1 MNEMNNIKELPLISI
16 IIPVY
21 NVKGYLEKC
30 LRSVCEQTYKNLE
43 IIVVDDGS
51 TDGSGQLCD
60 QFARTDSRIKVFHQE
75 NAGQSSARNNGLSV
89 AQGEYIGFV
98 DSDDWIDSDMY
109 EFLYHLLMANDADIA
124 VCAHYIERETETKVR
139 YSSGMLTSFSSDEA
153 ICALIV
159 DKRMRNYMCD
169 KLFKQRAFSGIQFP
183 ENQIFEDMAVCYHI
197 FHKVHRIV
205 MQDCPKY
212 HYLQREGSTTLDKL
226 YNPQKEHLWFL
237 RVYEQVRFVQE
248 NGIWDKASRYVHKY
262 GMHAINKIIML
273 PSSPQPDSIIED
285 IIAKMQEFDNVKWPQ
300 VSILFLLKRYLIY
313 QHLSTYRSV
322 YRSVNSFF
330 KSRRNISQA

>member
-109 EFLYHLLMANDADIA
+109 EFLHHLLIANDADIA
-124 VCAHYIERETETKVR
+124 VCAHYIERATETKAR
-139 YSSGMLTSFSSDEA
+139 YSSGMFTSFSSDEA
-153 ICALIV
+153 IRALLV
-159 DKRMRNYMCD
+159 DKKIRNYVWD
-169 KLFKQRAFSGIQFP
+169 KLYRRDLFSEIRFP
-183 ENQIFEDMAVCYHI
+183 ENQIFEDMAVSYRI
-197 FHKVHRIV
+197 FIQANKVV
-205 MQDCPKY
+205 MQDSPKY
-212 HYLQREGSTTLDKL
+212 HYLKRGGSTTLGKGYD
-226 YNPQKEHLWFL
+226 PEKEHLWLL
-237 RVYEQVRFVQE
+237 RIYEQVQFMYE
-248 NGIWDKASRYVHKY
+248 NRIWGKAPYYLHKW
-262 GMHAINKIIML
+262 GMHSIKNIAKV
-273 PSSPQPDSIIED
+273 PSSPLTNSIIED
-285 IIAKMQEFDNVKWPQ
+285 IIAKMQEYDNVRWPQ
-300 VSILFLLKRYLIY
+300 ASISFLLKRYLIY
-313 QHLSTYRSV
+313 HYFRV
-322 YRSVNSFF
+322 YRSMMLFF
-330 KSRRNISQA
+330 KFK